1 MADPIVFIS
10 RNRVKEGM
18 LEDFRKHYRESIPV
32 TEAGK
37 PGTRVQ
43 LAYADEEHSE
53 VVIVRLF
60 ASADGLDLQLQGADQ
75 RSKTAYQFIEP
86 TGVEIYGKPNEY
98 AMQMIEKVV
107 GSGIPVSIHAQ
118 FIGGFIR

>member
-18 LEDFRKHYRESIPV
+18 LEDFRKHYRESIPA

-37 PGTRVQ
+37 PGTLVQ

-98 AMQMIEKVV
+98 AMQMIEKVA